1 MPTQPNQLESSSR
14 TSRFIAEAL
23 VGRHGPGQ
31 ITARASE
38 FGIPKPLTKVIVA
51 ACTATATD
59 MSAPRSRRYASAAN

>member
-1 MPTQPNQLESSSR
+1 MPTQPVQIETTSR

-31 ITARASE
+31 IAARANDI
-38 FGIPKPLTKVIVA
+38 GIPKPLTKVIVA

-59 MSAPRSRRYASAAN
+59 MSAPRSRRYATAAN